1 MNFNIPGKINVVLM
15 LLFLLVLAGCSSN
28 YQWGWYVILP
38 NNKIG
43 LSNIEFLIGGLGYTI
58 ILSVISII
66 IAIFLGLIVSVASIS
81 RNRALNYINVGY
93 TEIIRAIPVLVMIL
107 WVYYGLPVL
116 LNLNFTAFTA
126 GIIALSICESPF
138 IAEIFRSGI
147 KAVPKG
153 QKEAGSSMGMNF
165 FQIFYH
171 ITLPQA
177 VRIILPALG
186 NQFVY
191 MLKMSSLVSIIGLN
205 ELTRKANELV
215 VSQYRPLEIYTFLV
229 LEYLVLILVVSFLV
243 RRLEKRLK
251 VY

>member
-1 MNFNIPGKINVVLM
+1 MNFNAISKIPLIIALIIP
-15 LLFLLVLAGCSSN
+15 FIFSGCSSN
-28 YQWGWYVILP
+28 YQWGWYAIMP

-43 LSNIEFLIGGLGYTI
+43 LSNIEFLLGGLGYTVV
-58 ILSVISII
+58 LSVISIFFAI
-66 IAIFLGLIVSVASIS
+66 IIGLLVSIASIS
-81 RNRALNYINVGY
+81 KSRSLNAINIGY
-93 TEIIRAIPVLVMIL
+93 TEIVRAIPVLVMIL

-147 KAVPKG
+147 QAVPKG

-165 FQIFYH
+165 YQIFYH

-229 LEYLVLILVVSFLV
+229 LEYLVLILMVSFLV
-243 RRLEKRLK
+243 RRLEKKLK
-251 VY
+251 IN

>member
-1 MNFNIPGKINVVLM
+1 MKKISLLIAISS
-15 LLFLLVLAGCSSN
+15 LLFLNSCSSN
-28 YQWGWYVILP
+28 YQWGWYVITP
-38 NNKIG
+38 NNKVG
-43 LSNIEFLIGGLGYTI
+43 LSNIEFLIGGLGYTV
-58 ILSVISII
+58 ILSIISIFF
-66 IAIFLGLIVSVASIS
+66 AILIGLLISIASIS
-81 RNRALNYINVGY
+81 KNRTLNAVNIGY
-93 TEIIRAIPVLVMIL
+93 TEIVRAIPVLVMIL

-147 KAVPKG
+147 QAVPKG

-165 FQIFYH
+165 FQIFYN

-243 RRLEKRLK
+243 RRLEKKLK
-251 VY
+251 VS

>member
-1 MNFNIPGKINVVLM
+1 MIFNSLKKISLFIALSS
-15 LLFLLVLAGCSSN
+15 LLFLNGCSSN
-28 YQWGWYVILP
+28 YQWGWYAIMP
-38 NNKIG
+38 NNKVG
-43 LSNIEFLIGGLGYTI
+43 LSNIEFLIGGLGYTV
-58 ILSVISII
+58 ILSIISIFF
-66 IAIFLGLIVSVASIS
+66 AILIGLLISIASITKS
-81 RNRALNYINVGY
+81 RALNVINIGY
-93 TEIIRAIPVLVMIL
+93 TEIVRAIPVLVMIL

-147 KAVPKG
+147 QAVPKG
-153 QKEAGSSMGMNF
+153 QKEAGSSMGMSF

-243 RRLEKRLK
+243 RRLEKKLK
-251 VY
+251 VS

>member
-1 MNFNIPGKINVVLM
+1 MNFNAISKIPLIIALIIP
-15 LLFLLVLAGCSSN
+15 FIFSGCSSN
-28 YQWGWYVILP
+28 YQWGWYAIMP

-43 LSNIEFLIGGLGYTI
+43 LSNIEFLLGGLGYTVV
-58 ILSVISII
+58 LSVISIFFAI
-66 IAIFLGLIVSVASIS
+66 IIGLLVSIASIS
-81 RNRALNYINVGY
+81 KSRSLNAINIGY
-93 TEIIRAIPVLVMIL
+93 TEIVRAIPVLVMIL

-147 KAVPKG
+147 QAVPKG

-165 FQIFYH
+165 YQIFYH

-186 NQFVY
+186 NQFIY

-229 LEYLVLILVVSFLV
+229 LEYLVLILMVSFLV
-243 RRLEKRLK
+243 RRLEKKLK
-251 VY
+251 IN

>member
-1 MNFNIPGKINVVLM
+1 MIPAQSIESPKTVMEKVGPNIISHVSNTYKTDYPPIIKIDPIMGIDFSITKHVLM
-15 LLFLLVLAGCSSN
+15 LWIVA
-28 YQWGWYVILP
+28 
-38 NNKIG
+38 
-43 LSNIEFLIGGLGYTI
+43 
-58 ILSVISII
+58 
-66 IAIFLGLIVSVASIS
+66 LIVSVASIS

-147 KAVPKG
+147 QAVPKG